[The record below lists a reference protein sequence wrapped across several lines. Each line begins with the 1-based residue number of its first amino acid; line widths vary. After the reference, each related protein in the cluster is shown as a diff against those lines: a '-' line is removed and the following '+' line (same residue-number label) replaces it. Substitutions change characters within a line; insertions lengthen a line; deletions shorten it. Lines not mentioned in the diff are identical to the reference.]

1 MILFIVAMILI
12 NWLLAAAW
20 IVDPWYA
27 FWALVVTFL
36 WWFASFNRK
45 PLWPSP
51 ARRGL
56 LYIAIFLWFL
66 AVALVIEVPLAF
78 LVPAEILALMVAER
92 LIRRSAVA

>member
-27 FWALVVTFL
+27 FWALVVIFL

-45 PLWPSP
+45 PPWPSP

-66 AVALVIEVPLAF
+66 AVVVVIEVPLAF
-78 LVPAEILALMVAER
+78 PVPAMILVLMAAEW
-92 LIRRSAVA
+92 LIRRTANA